1 MAALSTREF
10 IEILDERA
18 EFYRFLANLYYREVN
33 DDLIDRLSS
42 LTLPEGEESSLFC
55 QGYRQMK
62 EYLVR
67 RGPDPRTD
75 LAVDYA
81 RVFLS
86 AGTFEGEAAV
96 PYESIY
102 TSEDGLIMQE
112 ARDDVRRI
120 YLEQGVNVDEC
131 LNMPEDHLSFELEFL
146 ALMSR
151 RSSDLLAKGRHDEL
165 RSVFEMQIGFIE
177 DHLENWLPILQDR
190 IEGCAKLTFYPAVV
204 KITRGYVQE
213 DKMLLRDMIEEIQ
226 ALSLAGF

>member
-10 IEILDERA
+10 IEVLDERA

-33 DDLIDRLSS
+33 DDLIGCLSS
-42 LTLPEGEESSLFC
+42 LTLPDEEEPSLFC

-62 EYLVR
+62 AYLVR

-120 YLEQGVNVDEC
+120 YLEHGVNVDDH
-131 LNMPEDHLSFELEFL
+131 LNMPEDHLSFELEFM
-146 ALMSR
+146 ALMSG
-151 RSSDLLAKGRHDEL
+151 RSSDLLAEGRHDEL
-165 RSVFEMQIGFIE
+165 KSIFETQVGFIE
-177 DHLENWLPILQDR
+177 EHLENWLPILQDR
-190 IEGCAKLTFYPAVV
+190 IEDCAKLNFYPAVV

-213 DKMLLRDMIEEIQ
+213 DRMLLHDMIEEVR
-226 ALSLAGF
+226 ALSPVGV